1 MKIEVAAIPL
11 IMLLAISLA
20 PSEAIPIKARVPIYV
35 PANLPVTGTVCLP
48 SALAAGLKAKLY
60 VDNVFVD
67 EGAADEVG
75 CYKVTIKPL
84 TPGKHELYAEIYK
97 GGIKVA
103 EISAEVIAIKGMI
116 TVRPDPLATLKR
128 GETKRVSLFIEN
140 RSPVNMS
147 NVRIEIEAPFPIYAE
162 RMTRVR
168 NFVVRGSIGDLRVN
182 ETKEIRMELAIP
194 SNFRPGTYT
203 LRINMTYVVGEST
216 YSAPLGVSVI
226 VSQEGVEAP
235 RTQQTTPQAT
245 SAAPTVTSQ
254 VESTTLPESEVQE
267 EQMPAWLFLL
277 IAFIGALVVG
287 LVLWMVTRSS

>member
-1 MKIEVAAIPL
+1 MRKEVATIPL
-11 IMLLAISLA
+11 IMLLALSLTSLGA
-20 PSEAIPIKARVPIYV
+20 VPIRANVPIYV

-60 VDNVFVD
+60 VDNAFVD
-67 EGAADEVG
+67 EGAADEIG

-84 TPGKHELYAEIYK
+84 TPGRHELYAEIYK

-128 GETKRVSLFIEN
+128 GETREVSLFIEN

-147 NVRIEIEAPFPIYAE
+147 NVRVEIEAPFPIYAE

-168 NFVVRGSIGDLRVN
+168 NFAVRGSIGDLQVN
-182 ETKEIRMELAIP
+182 GTKEIRMELAVP

-203 LRINMTYVVGEST
+203 LKINMTYEVGEST
-216 YSAPLGVSVI
+216 YSAPLSVSVI
-226 VSQEGVEAP
+226 VSQEGGGTMTT
-235 RTQQTTPQAT
+235 RQQVTQAT
-245 SAAPTVTSQ
+245 FTTTSS
-254 VESTTLPESEVQE
+254 VESTTTPEIRAEST
-267 EQMPAWLFLL
+267 PAWLFLL
-277 IAFIGALVVG
+277 MAFVGALVVG
-287 LVLWMVTRSS
+287 LVLWMVTRSR

>member
-1 MKIEVAAIPL
+1 MRIEVAIIPL
-11 IMLLAISLA
+11 LVILTISLA
-20 PSEAIPIKARVPIYV
+20 PSEAAPIKARVPIYV

-60 VDNVFVD
+60 VDNTFVD
-67 EGAADEVG
+67 EGAADEIG

-103 EISAEVIAIKGMI
+103 EISAEVIAIEGMI
-116 TVRPDPLATLKR
+116 TVRPNPLATLKR
-128 GETKRVSLFIEN
+128 GETKEVSLFIEN

-147 NVRIEIEAPFPIYAE
+147 NVKVEIEAPFPIYAE

-168 NFVVRGSIGDLRVN
+168 NFMVRGPIGDLEVN
-182 ETKEIRMELAIP
+182 ETKEIRMELAVP

-216 YSAPLGVSVI
+216 YSAPLDVSVI
-226 VSQEGVEAP
+226 VSQEVG
-235 RTQQTTPQAT
+235 
-245 SAAPTVTSQ
+245 APTTKTTSKATITPITTSHTESST
-254 VESTTLPESEVQE
+254 VHEDRGEST
-267 EQMPAWLFLL
+267 PAWLFLL
-277 IAFIGALVVG
+277 IAFIGALVIG
-287 LVLWMVTRSS
+287 LVLWMVTRSR